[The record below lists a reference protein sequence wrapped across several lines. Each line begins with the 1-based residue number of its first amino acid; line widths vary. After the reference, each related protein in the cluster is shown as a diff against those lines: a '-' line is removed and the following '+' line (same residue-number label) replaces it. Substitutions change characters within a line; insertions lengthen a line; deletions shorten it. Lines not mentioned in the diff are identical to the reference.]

1 MPLKKRVVDCYNNND
16 NLSYI
21 GAGWEKPR
29 LTKEESEL
37 RRIGQKCLALIMA
50 LAMAFTCMVPA
61 FAAGEQYR
69 VELDVTYSQT
79 EARTMLELVNAFRTS
94 GDAWCWDEADKEKVP
109 VTGLQPLQYDYEL
122 EKVAMQRAAEIA
134 IHFAHTRPDGTEC
147 WTAYE
152 EVGSFGNKAENIAA
166 GNTTAADTF
175 DQWKEENEP
184 YAGQGHRRNMLSS
197 SVTTFAIGHVVYDG
211 YHFWVQEFGSNR
223 LGTEEIAAND
233 SLTTVTVTVGGDLI
247 ASKSAEE
254 LQPLTMQVGGT
265 ADLPTVMV
273 DMEMTETWGSSPQV
287 ETRGIWNADEAGVV
301 AVDGTALT
309 ALKVGTTKLT
319 GTAMGAPVEL
329 GITVTAASLEGAE
342 IVLSGTSFSATGE
355 EIKPAVTVSL
365 NGQTL
370 QENIDF
376 TVSYSNNIE
385 PGTATVTVTGIG
397 NYTGMASTNFEI
409 AECSHEWGEGEETTA
424 PTCSDPGVRTYTC
437 SLCGATKKETIEPLG
452 HNWDSGKVTKEP
464 TCTQEGVRTYTCIRC
479 QQTKEDPI
487 EKKEHTPEVI
497 PGTPASCTKP
507 GLTEGSRCSVCQ
519 TTLAEQTEIPA
530 LGHRFG
536 EWETV
541 DSATCTGAG
550 SQQRTCTACGYTETQ
565 GLEPTG
571 HAWAEAPTVDKQPTC
586 TEDGSQSIHCTK
598 CDATKDSETIP
609 MLGHDWGEG
618 TVTKEATCTEA
629 GEKTYTCSRCSET
642 KTEEIPALDHDWDE
656 GSVTKEATCTET
668 GEKTYTCSRCSETK
682 TEEIPALDHDWGEG
696 SVTKEPACTEAGEKT
711 YTCGRCGETK
721 TEEIPALGHDWDEG
735 VVTKEPTCTE
745 TGKKKTTCKRCQAEE
760 TQLIAAT
767 GHTEETL
774 PEKAATCTEPGLTEG
789 TRCSVCR
796 QILVEQEEIPALGHD
811 WDEGT
816 VTTPATCTEPGVKTY
831 TCTRCGETKTDTLP
845 ATGHACSDTWS
856 SDEDGHWHACT
867 VCGDRK
873 DEAGHT
879 WQWVV
884 DRQPTATVKGKRH
897 QECTV
902 CKYRGKE
909 EVLPC
914 VLEKPDIPGAEEDEE
929 YRIEVRD
936 VQSTDDKT
944 ALTRTAA
951 QKLPENVASYTTTF
965 YDLVLQVKEE
975 EWKDTSM
982 NKGITVVLPYPSGTN
997 ARNYDFIVAHKKG
1010 DNSIE
1015 LPSVTETDTG
1025 LRVTFQGLSPVSVT
1039 AYQVKTEDV
1048 PTEQPTEKPQPDPVT
1063 PPAAPEQTTK
1073 PASAEPTA
1081 APQTENEPTPAP
1093 TPAPTAAPSSAPAGV
1108 PATGDSFPL
1117 GLWIALFAVGGCG
1130 LIALTVI
1137 VLRRRDR

>member
-1 MPLKKRVVDCYNNND
+1 MDCYNNTD

-61 FAAGEQYR
+61 FAAGEQYQ

-94 GDAWCWDEADKEKVP
+94 GDAWYYGKPNDEGFEEKVP
-109 VTGLQPLQYDYEL
+109 VTDLQPLQYDYKL

-152 EVGSFGNKAENIAA
+152 EVGSFGNQAENIAA
-166 GNTTAADTF
+166 GRITAAATF

-247 ASKSAEE
+247 ASKSAEK

-319 GTAMGAPVEL
+319 GTAMGVPVEL

-409 AECSHEWGEGEETTA
+409 AECSHEWGEGEETTT

-519 TTLAEQTEIPA
+519 TILAEQTEIPA

-541 DSATCTGAG
+541 NSATCTGAG

-609 MLGHDWGEG
+609 MLGHDWDEG

-642 KTEEIPALDHDWDE
+642 KTEESPALDHDWDE
-656 GSVTKEATCTET
+656 GAVTKEATCTET

-745 TGKKKTTCKRCQAEE
+745 TGEKMTTCKRCQAEE

-774 PEKAATCTEPGLTEG
+774 PEKTATCTEPGLTEG
-789 TRCSVCR
+789 TRCSVCQ
-796 QILVEQEEIPALGHD
+796 QILVEQEEIPALGHA

-845 ATGHACSDTWS
+845 ATGHAYSDTWS

-884 DRQPTATVKGKRH
+884 DRQPTATVNGKRH

-902 CKYRGKE
+902 CKYKGKE
-909 EVLPC
+909 ETLPC

-965 YDLVLQVKEE
+965 YDLVLQVNEGG
-975 EWKDTSM
+975 EWQNIVM
-982 NKGITVVLPYPSGTN
+982 NAGITVVLPYPSGTN

-1039 AYQVKTEDV
+1039 AYQVKTEDA

-1063 PPAAPEQTTK
+1063 PPVAPEQTTK